1 MPLKLDVLIFLWHC
15 QALPTSSYSDTE
27 LSRPMHRFRRTTFLF
42 LLIGES
48 PVVDAGAFLR
58 GELKVTTESHIEA
71 LSILTG
77 EKQRISAAQ
86 LDLISRFSARSWS
99 TASKVDGDPALAEA
113 SLEEMARS
121 GWLLSDADDP
131 HLQALLRCDEILRS
145 QQWHPLA
152 ALYHF
157 MSRERNLPPVDLEA
171 LAKNARSD
179 AEALVKKHGPPPE
192 PFHRVSGAGPSVEL
206 PLMDKNG
213 AFYEALTHRRTV
225 RAFDSTR
232 SMTFQDLA
240 TLLQYTFGCQGYV
253 DLAPQTVM
261 VHKTSPS
268 GGSLHPIEAY
278 PLILNVEGVPTGLY
292 HYNIHDHALVPLR
305 QFDHAEAVKLATDFA
320 HGQLYAGSAHALIV
334 MTARFFRNYWKYRRR
349 SRTYGVI
356 LMDAGHLSQT
366 FYLVAAELGLGAFYS
381 ASVDG
386 PRIEEEL
393 GIEPQEEGAL
403 AICGCGLRK
412 KDGADLGLAFE
423 PFSYGKRSSDP

>member
-1 MPLKLDVLIFLWHC
+1 
-15 QALPTSSYSDTE
+15 
-27 LSRPMHRFRRTTFLF
+27 MHRFRRTTFLF
-42 LLIGES
+42 LFIGES

-77 EKQRISAAQ
+77 EKHRISSVQ
-86 LDLISRFSARSWS
+86 LNLISRFSARSWS
-99 TASKVDGDPALAEA
+99 AASRVDGDPALAETP
-113 SLEEMARS
+113 LEEIARR

-131 HLQALLRCDEILRS
+131 HLKALRRRDELLRS

-157 MSRERNLPPVDLEA
+157 MTRERNLSPVDLEA
-171 LAKNARSD
+171 LAKTARAD

-192 PFHRVSGAGPSVEL
+192 PFHKVPAAGPSVEL
-206 PLMDKNG
+206 PWTDPEG
-213 AFYEALTHRRTV
+213 AFYEALTNRRTV

-232 SMTFQDLA
+232 SMAFQDLA
-240 TLLQYTFGCQGYV
+240 TLLQYTFGCQGYIE
-253 DLAPQTVM
+253 LSPQTAM

-305 QFDHAEAVKLATDFA
+305 RFDHAEAAKLAAEFA
-320 HGQLYAGSAHALIV
+320 NGQLYAGSAHALIL

-356 LMDAGHLSQT
+356 LIDAGHLSQT
-366 FYLVAAELGLGAFYS
+366 FYLVAAELGLGAFFS

-386 PRIEEEL
+386 HRIEEEL
-393 GIEPQEEGAL
+393 GVEPQEEGAL
-403 AICGCGLRK
+403 AICGCGVRK
-412 KDGADLGLAFE
+412 KDGTDLGLAFE
-423 PFSYGKRSSDP
+423 TFNHGGRSSSPSAGASNRRGHNI